1 MDWKCGSII
10 FFSSGKLQCLFG
22 GNFIKVSLLEEIIE
36 EKFGGIKKISY
47 SCNRVMSERKRTG
60 TMKALVNERIER
72 YLAIEMW
79 KFQSLLTINR
89 Q

>member
-22 GNFIKVSLLEEIIE
+22 GKFIKVSLLEEIIE

-47 SCNRVMSERKRTG
+47 FCARNRETIEK
-60 TMKALVNERIER
+60 KKPWNEEH
-72 YLAIEMW
+72 EV
-79 KFQSLLTINR
+79 
-89 Q
+89 

>member
-1 MDWKCGSII
+1 MEV
-10 FFSSGKLQCLFG
+10 FFSRQWQRSMPFFVLRDK
-22 GNFIKVSLLEEIIE
+22 KHRK
-36 EKFGGIKKISY
+36 KFGGIKKISY
-47 SCNRVMSERKRTG
+47 FCNRVMSERKRTG